1 MVVILGLFKKIL
13 WSQRKFSA
21 ASGAQ
26 LSNSFVSKARHAE
39 SVQGVLAGQR
49 QIHVIF
55 WVNILEAD
63 RALVFPFESL
73 RILNLFGSTWAPV
86 GLGNAEELVLLPV
99 CLLAVRATIR
109 HQTTASTVGQLL
121 LFAFTVLAGF
131 ILVTRRGLL
140 FLGRHSD

>member
-1 MVVILGLFKKIL
+1 MK
-13 WSQRKFSA
+13 
-21 ASGAQ
+21 
-26 LSNSFVSKARHAE
+26 
-39 SVQGVLAGQR
+39 GVLAGQR
-49 QIHVIF
+49 QIHFIF
-55 WVNILEAD
+55 WVNTLEAD

>member
-1 MVVILGLFKKIL
+1 M
-13 WSQRKFSA
+13 QR
-21 ASGAQ
+21 
-26 LSNSFVSKARHAE
+26 
-39 SVQGVLAGQR
+39 VLAGQR
-49 QIHVIF
+49 QVHVIF
-55 WVNILEAD
+55 WVNTLEAD

-73 RILNLFGSTWAPV
+73 RIFNLLGSTWAPV
-86 GLGNAEELVLLPV
+86 GLGNAEELVFLPV

-131 ILVTRRGLL
+131 SLVTRRGLL

>member
-1 MVVILGLFKKIL
+1 M
-13 WSQRKFSA
+13 
-21 ASGAQ
+21 GAQ

-49 QIHVIF
+49 QIHFII

-73 RILNLFGSTWAPV
+73 RILNLFSSTWAPV

-109 HQTTASTVGQLL
+109 HQTTASTVGQLFSSRSQCL
-121 LFAFTVLAGF
+121 QTLASSPEGGF
-131 ILVTRRGLL
+131 F
-140 FLGRHSD
+140 FLEDI